1 MIKRFSKI
9 GFSTAELLVTIM
21 IFSFGLLPLIILF
34 QNSHKQ
40 TAQAKNPMIAQSI
53 GRTKIAEI
61 RAYGYDI
68 LSDEIDHPTS
78 HDIIHSDKEVA
89 GRVVSSD
96 EDSIEYPEPYVRFK
110 TTVSLERGRERT
122 INGENRPSNTI
133 IVNLIV
139 EWQEPSRKFSLG
151 FGTIVVKYDT

>member
-1 MIKRFSKI
+1 
-9 GFSTAELLVTIM
+9 
-21 IFSFGLLPLIILF
+21 
-34 QNSHKQ
+34 
-40 TAQAKNPMIAQSI
+40 MIAQSI